1 LFDWIV
7 LCTVDVA
14 LKEYIEKCLNMLDM
28 ARRRR
33 WIDRIVSFASKDK
46 LFEIEYSHIL
56 IIIIIFY
63 AYVLCYLIKILSK
76 LYGRQVGRRAYGPI
90 RRYYLAY
97 LIKRL

>member
-1 LFDWIV
+1 
-7 LCTVDVA
+7 
-14 LKEYIEKCLNMLDM
+14 MLDM

-90 RRYYLAY
+90 RS
-97 LIKRL
+97 

>member
-1 LFDWIV
+1 M
-7 LCTVDVA
+7 
-14 LKEYIEKCLNMLDM
+14 LNM

-76 LYGRQVGRRAYGPI
+76 LYGRQVGRRAYGLI